1 MVDVLQEPTS
11 KPTAL
16 HGQQVLGAGIRSV
29 EVRGSKWNNCIPLA
43 LSCLVTGAENTA
55 MPTRAERL
63 LEKRIEDADREIAS
77 LRLRV
82 EQQLVHLDE
91 LVGQPHEAK
100 KARATFDRRLEKL
113 SRLQHQRLSLYRQA
127 AASGVRGPKRRRSG
141 TCGMRA
147 YGKPTHR
154 YFL

>member
-1 MVDVLQEPTS
+1 
-11 KPTAL
+11 
-16 HGQQVLGAGIRSV
+16 
-29 EVRGSKWNNCIPLA
+29 
-43 LSCLVTGAENTA
+43 

-127 AASGVRGPKRRRSG
+127 AASGGSG
-141 TCGMRA
+141 A
-147 YGKPTHR
+147 KAS
-154 YFL
+154 